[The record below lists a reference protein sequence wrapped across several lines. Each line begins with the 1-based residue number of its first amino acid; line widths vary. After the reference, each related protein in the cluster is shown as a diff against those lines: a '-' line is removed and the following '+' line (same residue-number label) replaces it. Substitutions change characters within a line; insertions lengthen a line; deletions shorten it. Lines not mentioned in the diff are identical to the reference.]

1 MQTIFFLN
9 ANTNYNPFKSVKTEI
24 YDSLFKKKEL
34 KPVRK
39 GAGNAHFVGTVVKSY
54 EFLLLQG

>member
-1 MQTIFFLN
+1 MQTQIATHLKVLKLRFMIVCL
-9 ANTNYNPFKSVKTEI
+9 K
-24 YDSLFKKKEL
+24 KKKEL